1 MDTKGSK
8 LVERYNTEKW
18 SMWSLDTGLEK
29 LTETL
34 ADQLRLTGHV
44 DIRLDTP
51 CTGIEFSHTT
61 CKVKVSKT
69 ASTLGRIVTRET
81 VFTGTKCRVKL
92 RY

>member
-1 MDTKGSK
+1 M
-8 LVERYNTEKW
+8 VERYNSEKW

-51 CTGIEFSHTT
+51 CTGIEFSETT
-61 CKVKVSKT
+61 SKVKVGKAGSI
-69 ASTLGRIVTRET
+69 LGPIYSELKISQVSLAR
-81 VFTGTKCRVKL
+81 TKSV
-92 RY
+92 